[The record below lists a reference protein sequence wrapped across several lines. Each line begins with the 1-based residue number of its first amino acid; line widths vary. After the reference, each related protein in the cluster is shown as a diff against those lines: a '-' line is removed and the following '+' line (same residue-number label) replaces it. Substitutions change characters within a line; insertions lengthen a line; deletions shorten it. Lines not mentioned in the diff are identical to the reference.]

1 MIISENF
8 IDVEDSNDTKLK
20 RYMILKINTYDP
32 EEDSVVIYLGD
43 RYYVV
48 NRQDMKAA
56 LDNAVNTGAI

>member
-1 MIISENF
+1 MITSENF